1 MSSTSFKKTDYG
13 KLVRFQIP
21 SHARYIS
28 HTRNYFFHLCLENGF
43 SLYDALDLKLVLG
56 EALSNIVSHAYDGN
70 ANKPIFIDLHFDT
83 ERVEIR
89 IRDYGRK
96 TEPKDLKSFDL
107 NDYREGGIG
116 LYLIKKLTDYYYLDL
131 SVEVGNQLVLIKR
144 K

>member
-1 MSSTSFKKTDYG
+1 MSTSNFKKTDYG
-13 KLVRFQIP
+13 KIVRFQIP

-28 HTRNYFFHLCLENGF
+28 HTRNYFFNLCLEHGF

-56 EALSNIVSHAYDGN
+56 EALTNVVRHAYDN
-70 ANKPIFIDLHFDT
+70 HTDKPIYIDLYFDK

-96 TEPKDLKSFDL
+96 TEPRDLKSFDL

-116 LYLIKKLTDYYYLDL
+116 LYMIKKLTDYYYLDL